1 MNSPRGCRR
10 RPPPHTPLPRAEQR
24 RGASG
29 VQLPCVPHP
38 ANLNH
43 IQGRVCLPKRPQC
56 CEKKLS
62 PHRFPA
68 LTRSPDGT
76 VPLLPAAPQLEP
88 RQHLCGRCSGR
99 NIDTCLLEAS
109 GVSWVA
115 SARRPEV
122 AADSRRP
129 HSPGGLEV
137 RLPTHPLLRA
147 TRSPP
152 RQRCTQLASGG
163 GTALTR
169 VSQLGN
175 RTRLPACRPSASA
188 ARLCRALAD
197 QAPSSACRTELRGRA
212 LDTRAT
218 PRRVQESQTASE
230 EEEAEGENQGRQAL
244 AGTAPSWAAP
254 CVLGR

>member
-1 MNSPRGCRR
+1 MYP
-10 RPPPHTPLPRAEQR
+10 TLQT
-24 RGASG
+24 
-29 VQLPCVPHP
+29 LTTYKD
-38 ANLNH
+38 
-43 IQGRVCLPKRPQC
+43 RVCLPKRPQC

-115 SARRPEV
+115 SARRPEE
-122 AADSRRP
+122 AADSHRP
-129 HSPGGLEV
+129 HSPGGPEV

-169 VSQLGN
+169 VSHLGN

-218 PRRVQESQTASE
+218 PRRVQESRTASE